1 MYIYIVERGS
11 RIVIR
16 GVPVFDLMNHEC
28 NNRCIQWEEEKLD
41 SDLNLKK
48 KLKGDEM
55 EEVEKPESVST
66 TATKTEEIRM
76 LRLDGPAGSFL
87 LV

>member
-1 MYIYIVERGS
+1 VATLACISMVERGS

-16 GVPVFDLMNHEC
+16 GVAVFDLMIHEC

-48 KLKGDEM
+48 KLKGHEN
-55 EEVEKPESVST
+55 
-66 TATKTEEIRM
+66 
-76 LRLDGPAGSFL
+76 GGSGKARSCKHYGDKN
-87 LV
+87 

>member
-1 MYIYIVERGS
+1 MYMVERGS

-16 GVPVFDLMNHEC
+16 GVAVFDLMNHEC

-48 KLKGDEM
+48 KLKGDENGGSGK
-55 EEVEKPESVST
+55 EAVST
-66 TATKTEEIRM
+66 TATKTEERRM